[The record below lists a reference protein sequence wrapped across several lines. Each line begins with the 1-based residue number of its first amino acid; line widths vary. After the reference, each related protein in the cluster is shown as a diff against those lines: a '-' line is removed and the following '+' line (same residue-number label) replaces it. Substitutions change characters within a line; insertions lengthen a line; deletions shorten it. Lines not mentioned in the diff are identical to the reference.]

1 MAGILFLAAVAMQL
15 KCIVC
20 LTTFLEIFSCIV
32 KTFNMT
38 KRNENILDSG
48 KVMNV
53 PLKSEV
59 CFYDA
64 VRGNLTSLS
73 LSRVL
78 SSVMHNTGGH
88 SKHVHHSGNDLPQV

>member
-1 MAGILFLAAVAMQL
+1 
-15 KCIVC
+15 
-20 LTTFLEIFSCIV
+20 
-32 KTFNMT
+32 MT
-38 KRNENILDSG
+38 KLNENILESG

-78 SSVMHNTGGH
+78 SSIKHNTGGH
-88 SKHVHHSGNDLPQV
+88 SKHVHHSGNDLPQVKVKDVFAVSYLHEQL